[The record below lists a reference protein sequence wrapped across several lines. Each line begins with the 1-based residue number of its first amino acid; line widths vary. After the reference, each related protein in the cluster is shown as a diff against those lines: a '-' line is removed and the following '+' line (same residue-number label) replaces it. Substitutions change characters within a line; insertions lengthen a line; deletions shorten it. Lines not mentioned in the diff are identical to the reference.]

1 MGFVKAVR
9 ARLKAVLRSRAADA
23 DLREE
28 IAFHIELETEKNLR
42 LGMTRDEARRVAVVH
57 FGGVERVRE
66 EHRDVRRLQWIDDAF
81 ADARFALR
89 SMRRTPALT
98 GAAIVT
104 LALGIGANV
113 AIFSAVNAVV
123 LQPLP
128 FPNSDRL
135 MTIAE
140 ENPEKRWHLQFASPA
155 NFLDW
160 RAGVSDFS
168 DAMAYTSGLG
178 RSTMTG
184 RGDPVLLTTSY
195 VSGTFFRTLGVRP
208 IIGRDFTENETWQN
222 GASIAVLS
230 ARTWREHFGAD
241 STIIGKSVTID
252 DKPTQIIGVVGDGFA
267 FPQRNVEIWMPIGW
281 SPTERAQDSFRRA
294 HWIRVVARLKPDAS
308 REHADAQLQSVV
320 QRLKRDYPAT
330 NKYMGA
336 TMLPLHDFLVGD
348 TRLPLLVL
356 LTSVALLLVIAC
368 ANVGNLLLVQATGRQ
383 REASLRLALGA
394 GRSRLVRQALAESLV
409 LSIAGG
415 MCGLALGWAGT
426 RALVRLQPPRMLHVE
441 QFGVDLSVLLYV
453 VAITMVSALI
463 FGAAPAIWMRH
474 RDPAESLKDGGRTAA
489 RGTRAK
495 RWANAL
501 VVGEVSLAL
510 MMTVGAG
517 LLVRSLWAIR
527 HVDPGF
533 DARGVLDVEIGLGQQ
548 YSTPERIAA
557 FTNQLLERARAIPG
571 VKNAALATGVPL
583 TNSAYTTDYIAAGR
597 PADGYGTE
605 VSHRT
610 VSADYFATMKVGVRR
625 GRVFSVEDRRD
636 GPPVVLITET
646 LARSYFAGQDPI
658 GQRIAF
664 DKIPTPKT
672 IWYTIIGVVANENL
686 DALDV
691 TPTVAV
697 LHPWAQSP
705 SNYINLLLRTA
716 GQPTDLVGPTRSV
729 VHDIDPSLALYSVKT
744 MEQVRDES
752 MARARFLTTLLL
764 MFAGIGL
771 ALSVV
776 GVYGV
781 LAQITRNRTREMGI
795 RIALGARATQVRW
808 LVVRHGLGLTLAG
821 LVVGGVGA
829 VLSTRAM
836 SKLLFG
842 VAPNDPATLVGVGLL
857 LALTS
862 IAAAWLPAV
871 RASRADP
878 AVTLRSD

>member
-1 MGFVKAVR
+1 MGFAKAVR
-9 ARLKAVLRSRAADA
+9 ARLRAVLKSRAADA

-42 LGMTRDEARRVAVVH
+42 HGMSRDEARRLAVAH

-81 ADARFALR
+81 ADTRFALR

-98 GAAIVT
+98 GAAIIT

-135 MTIAE
+135 MMIAE
-140 ENPEKRWHLQFASPA
+140 ENPEKRWHLQLAAPA

-168 DAMAYTSGLG
+168 SAMAYTSGLG
-178 RSTMTG
+178 QSTMTG
-184 RGDPVLLTTSY
+184 RGDPVLLNTSY
-195 VSGTFFRTLGVRP
+195 VSGSFFSTLGVRP
-208 IIGRDFTENETWQN
+208 MLGRGFTEEETWQN

-230 ARTWREHFGAD
+230 ARTWRERFGAD
-241 STIIGKSVTID
+241 SSIVGKSVVID
-252 DKPTQIIGVVGDGFA
+252 GKPTQIIGVAGEGFS
-267 FPQRNVEIWMPIGW
+267 FPRPNVDVWVPIGW
-281 SPTERAQDSFRRA
+281 SQTDRADVSFRRA
-294 HWIRVVARLKPDAS
+294 HWVRVVARLKPGAT

-320 QRLKRDYPAT
+320 ERLKREYPAT
-330 NKYMGA
+330 NKFMGA
-336 TMLPLHDFLVGD
+336 SMLPLHDFLVGD
-348 TRLPLLVL
+348 TRLPLYVL

-394 GRSRLVRQALAESLV
+394 GRSRLVRQALTESGV

-415 MCGLALGWAGT
+415 VLGLALGWAGT

-441 QFGVDLSVLLYV
+441 QFGVDVSVLLYV
-453 VAITMVSALI
+453 GVITLASALI

-501 VVGEVSLAL
+501 VIGEVSLAL

-533 DARGVLDVEIGLGQQ
+533 DPRGVLDVEIGLGQQ
-548 YSTPERIAA
+548 YSTPEKIEVFA
-557 FTNQLLERARAIPG
+557 NELLERARAIPG
-571 VKNAALATGVPL
+571 VQNAALATGIPL
-583 TNSAYTTDYIAAGR
+583 TGSAYTTDYIAAGR

-610 VSADYFATMKVGVRR
+610 VSADYFATMKVRVLR
-625 GRVFSVEDRRD
+625 GRVFSGEDRRD
-636 GPPVVLITET
+636 GPPVVVITDA
-646 LARSYFAGQDPI
+646 LARSYFAGQDPV

-664 DKIPTPKT
+664 DKIPTPKST
-672 IWYTIIGVVANENL
+672 WHTIIGVVANEHL

-716 GQPTDLVGPTRSV
+716 SEPTHLVAAARGV
-729 VHDIDPSLALYSVKT
+729 VHDIDPLLALYSVKT
-744 MEQVRDES
+744 MERVRDES

-764 MFAGIGL
+764 MFAAIGL
-771 ALSVV
+771 TLSVV

-781 LAQITRNRTREMGI
+781 LAQISRNRTREMGI
-795 RIALGARATQVRW
+795 RLALGAQSTQVRW
-808 LVVRHGLGLTLAG
+808 LVVRHGLGLT
-821 LVVGGVGA
+821 VGGLLLGGA
-829 VLSTRAM
+829 GTLASTNAM
-836 SKLLFG
+836 RKLLFG
-842 VAPNDPATLVGVGLL
+842 VAPNDPATLVGVGIL

-862 IAAAWLPAV
+862 VAASWLPAV

>member
-9 ARLKAVLRSRAADA
+9 ARLKAIVKSRAADA

-28 IAFHIELETEKNLR
+28 IAFHIDLETEKNVR
-42 LGMTRDEARRVAVVH
+42 LGMSRDEARRLALAH

-66 EHRDVRRLQWIDDAF
+66 EHRDVRRLQWIDDAL

-89 SMRRTPALT
+89 SMRRGPALT
-98 GAAIVT
+98 GAAIIT

-140 ENPEKRWHLQFASPA
+140 ENPEKRWHLALAAPA

-168 DAMAYTSGLG
+168 DAMAYASGVG
-178 RSTMTG
+178 QSTLIG
-184 RGDPVLLTTSY
+184 RGEPVLLKTSY
-195 VSGTFFRTLGVRP
+195 VSGTFFTTLGVRP
-208 IIGRDFTENETWQN
+208 MLGRGFTDDETWEN
-222 GASIAVLS
+222 GSSIAVLS
-230 ARTWREHFGAD
+230 ARVWRERFGAD
-241 STIIGKSVTID
+241 SSIVGKSVILD
-252 DKPTQIIGVVGDGFA
+252 DKPTQIIGVAAEGFE
-267 FPQRNVEIWMPIGW
+267 FPRANVDIWVPIGW
-281 SPTERAQDSFRRA
+281 SQTDRADVSFRRA
-294 HWIRVVARLKPDAS
+294 HWIRVVARLRPGAS
-308 REHADAQLQSVV
+308 RAHADAQLQSVV
-320 QRLKRDYPAT
+320 ARLKRDYPAT
-330 NKYMGA
+330 NKFMGA
-336 TMLPLHDFLVGD
+336 TMLPLHEFLVGD

-394 GRSRLVRQALAESLV
+394 GRSRLVRQALTESLV

-415 MCGLALGWAGT
+415 ALGLAIGWAGT
-426 RALVRLQPPRMLHVE
+426 RGLVRLQPPRMLHVE
-441 QFGVDLSVLLYV
+441 QFGVDLSVLVYV
-453 VAITMVSALI
+453 ALITIASALV

-501 VVGEVSLAL
+501 VIGEVSLAL

-517 LLVRSLWAIR
+517 LLVRSFWAIR
-527 HVDPGF
+527 RVDPGF
-533 DARGVLDVEIGLGQQ
+533 DPRGVLNVEIGLGRQ
-548 YSTPERIAA
+548 YSTPEKVAA
-557 FTNQLLERARAIPG
+557 FTNQLLERAKVIPG
-571 VKNAALATGVPL
+571 VEKAAVTSGVPL
-583 TNSAYTTDYIAAGR
+583 TGSAYTTDYVAAGR
-597 PADGYGTE
+597 AADGYGTE
-605 VSHRT
+605 VSHRV
-610 VSADYFATMKVGVRR
+610 VSPDYFATMKVPVLR
-625 GRVFSVEDRRD
+625 GRAFSSEDRAD
-636 GPPVVLITET
+636 GPRVILITEA
-646 LARSYFAGQDPI
+646 LARSYFANQDPV
-658 GQRIAF
+658 GQRLAF
-664 DKIPTPKT
+664 DKVPTPKT
-672 IWYTIIGVVANENL
+672 TWYTIIGVVGNEHL
-686 DALDV
+686 DALDIS
-691 TPTVAV
+691 PTVAV
-697 LHPWAQSP
+697 LHAWSQSP
-705 SNYINLLLRTA
+705 SNYINLLLRTP
-716 GQPTDLVGPTRSV
+716 GEPSSLVAPVRGV
-729 VHDIDPSLALYSVKT
+729 IHDIDPTLALYSVKS
-744 MEQVRDES
+744 MERVRDES

-764 MFAGIGL
+764 MFAGIGVL
-771 ALSVV
+771 LSVV

-781 LAQITRNRTREMGI
+781 LAQVSRNRTREMGI
-795 RIALGARATQVRW
+795 RIALGARSTEVRW

-821 LVVGGVGA
+821 LIVGGAGA
-829 VLSTRAM
+829 LLTTKAM

-842 VAPNDPATLVGVGLL
+842 VAPNDPATLVGVGML

-862 IAAAWLPAV
+862 IAASWLPAV